1 MSVLCALFY
10 FEIYHQIYEMYRE
23 QVPSAEIN
31 PKVGVA
37 IKMNVA
43 CGCRGRVQS
52 YECSVWV

>member
-1 MSVLCALFY
+1 
-10 FEIYHQIYEMYRE
+10 MYRE

-43 CGCRGRVQS
+43 CGVVGGVSSYKNVACARVL
-52 YECSVWV
+52 